1 MYKVILKNGKSFNC
15 DSNTTIFEAAKQNG
29 IVLEHSCLAARCRSC
44 AVLVK
49 QGSTVDVKEDL
60 ILTKEEKLNHW
71 TLACNA
77 KPSSDLLLDFDDLS
91 GILTFEKRIVP
102 AKIADIRIITDRII
116 KVVLRL
122 PPNANF
128 KYNAGQYVNI
138 IRGSIR
144 RSYSISNSDSTMGLL
159 TFFIKNYEN
168 GLMSNY
174 WFKEAG
180 VNDLLRIEGPFGS
193 FVYRESAAE
202 NIVFL
207 TNGTGIAPVKAI
219 LESLSNADEAT
230 PRFTN
235 RKIWLFMGHR
245 YESDVLWA
253 ANEVIRNM
261 NLKVV
266 PVLSKGSKNWEG
278 EKGYVQDVAL
288 QYNIPLANAQVY
300 ACGSGDMIE
309 SAKALFV
316 ERGLNKNNFFSD
328 AFVET
333 H

>member
-77 KPSSDLLLDFDDLS
+77 IPSSDLLLDFDDLS

-102 AKIADIRIITDRII
+102 AKIADIRIITDRVI

-128 KYNAGQYVNI
+128 KYNAGQYVNV

-159 TFFIKNYEN
+159 TFFIKNYEH

-174 WFKEAG
+174 WFNEAG

-193 FVYRESAAE
+193 FVYRESAAD

-219 LESLSNADEAT
+219 LESLVNVT

-253 ANEVIRNM
+253 ANEEIRNM

-266 PVLSKGSKNWEG
+266 PVLSRGSKNWEG
-278 EKGYVQDVAL
+278 EKGYVQNVVL